1 MFRNSFLGIGSG
13 AMLALSQPPLD
24 YTFYSTLYSFA
35 HMSLL
40 KKGLHLNYTVWECLS
55 STCYVLWALEDVE
68 LHEAHQL
75 SALMELTF
83 QQWEGM
89 VGVPTSTGSLKK
101 QESSRKTSISAL
113 LTMPKPL
120 TVWITKNCGKP
131 RRDSAEPRPR
141 GCSGLGEPR
150 PALPSF

>member
-1 MFRNSFLGIGSG
+1 MSVQKQFPWNREWSDVSFV
-13 AMLALSQPPLD
+13 PTPLD

-35 HMSLL
+35 HLSLL

-89 VGVPTSTGSLKK
+89 VGAARREKGTSRML
-101 QESSRKTSISAL
+101 AL
-113 LTMPKPL
+113 VLSH
-120 TVWITKNCGKP
+120 V
-131 RRDSAEPRPR
+131 
-141 GCSGLGEPR
+141 
-150 PALPSF
+150 